1 METESTKMTHLQWAL
16 YNHNHPECSLYYD
29 FPVISQQKSYFI
41 WNFSLQICLLFQF
54 NKSSLIVWAWKKKTV
69 NESSSLKL
77 RSAPLTNNKM
87 HYKPFIK
94 QFSFIIKLK
103 LIYKNLDRCLVY
115 FFHMLVNSN
124 FIYDAYY
131 KL

>member
-1 METESTKMTHLQWAL
+1 M
-16 YNHNHPECSLYYD
+16 
-29 FPVISQQKSYFI
+29 
-41 WNFSLQICLLFQF
+41 
-54 NKSSLIVWAWKKKTV
+54 KKKTV

-131 KL
+131 KF